1 MNMFTFFFYYEIL
14 KFKNKLVDMI
24 QKVPSGF
31 PDSPSLTAHMVHN
44 RLVPNENIYVQN
56 CQITMFVLIM
66 VFICLVPSLSKVLKT
81 ALCTL

>member
-1 MNMFTFFFYYEIL
+1 M
-14 KFKNKLVDMI
+14 KKNLGIHWEPVVSSNIIPVDMI
-24 QKVPSGF
+24 LEVPNGF
-31 PDSPSLTAHMVHN
+31 PDSPSLTAHTVHD
-44 RLVPNENIYVQN
+44 RLVHDKDIYVQN